1 MNNSFHVKV
10 IAALTNQSVSVD
22 KSSSPQ
28 RHSDLVPAA
37 EMVALYQGRAG
48 WIFYVSTSADWEAS
62 CKKIDVSDLLPP
74 PPLSRDKL
82 FKVISCSIYNLI
94 IFKRSEGCE

>member
-10 IAALTNQSVSVD
+10 IAAFTNQSVSVD
-22 KSSSPQ
+22 SLSPQ

-37 EMVALYQGRAG
+37 EMVALYRGSAG

-74 PPLSRDKL
+74 KPWQAVQS
-82 FKVISCSIYNLI
+82 N
-94 IFKRSEGCE
+94 